1 MLTLLWTLIAFL
13 SGSMPLSLWLGKVVL
28 HTDIRDYGD
37 GNPGASNVF
46 RAGGKFWG
54 TLAMLLDGFKGAIP
68 VWIAIYVL
76 GIGGWGLTGIALA
89 PVLGH
94 TFSPFLKFRGGKALA
109 VSFGIWAGLTLYQVP
124 MVMGIAFAIG
134 LLIFTIEGWAVML
147 GMAAVLLF
155 LLLTGAEVPLLAVWV
170 GNILILV
177 WTHRADLQRH
187 PTLRFR
193 P

>member
-1 MLTLLWTLIAFL
+1 MLTALWVFIAYV
-13 SGSMPLSLWLGKVVL
+13 SGSMPLSLWLGMLVL
-28 HTDIRDYGD
+28 HTDIRTYGD

-68 VWIAIYVL
+68 VWIAIYAL
-76 GIGGWGLTGIALA
+76 GIEGWWLTGTALA
-89 PVLGH
+89 PILGH
-94 TFSPFLKFRGGKALA
+94 AFSPFLKFKGGKALA

-124 MVMGIAFAIG
+124 MVMGITFGIG

-155 LLLTGAEVPLLAVWV
+155 LFISGAETTLMGVWL
-170 GNILILV
+170 GTTLILA
-177 WTHRADLQRH
+177 WTHRVDLQKQ
-187 PTLRFR
+187 PTLRFLQ
-193 P
+193 